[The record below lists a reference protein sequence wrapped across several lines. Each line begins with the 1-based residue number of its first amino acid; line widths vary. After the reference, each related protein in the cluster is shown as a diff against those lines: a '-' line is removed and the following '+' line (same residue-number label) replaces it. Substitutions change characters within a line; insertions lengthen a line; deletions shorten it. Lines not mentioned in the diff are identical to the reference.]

1 MGRRRG
7 APPPLRFLS
16 PMHRAHRQFSLYL
29 QPRMDSLGFAAG
41 EGHLLSYLASYGP
54 CSVGELHRV
63 LGHRKSTLTG
73 ILDRLEGAGF
83 VTRTLD
89 AEDRRSFRVD
99 ATARGRKRTASLRR
113 MLDAMEDAIEAR
125 VTADD
130 RRGFGRVLA
139 AIGEVTE
146 VEVRP
151 GAGPGRGKERT
162 P

>member
-1 MGRRRG
+1 
-7 APPPLRFLS
+7 
-16 PMHRAHRQFSLYL
+16 
-29 QPRMDSLGFAAG
+29 MDSLGFAAG

-89 AEDRRSFRVD
+89 AGDRRSFRVD
-99 ATARGRKRTASLRR
+99 ATATGRKRTVSLRR
-113 MLDAMEDAIEAR
+113 MLDAMEAA
-125 VTADD
+125 VTARITAGDL
-130 RRGFGRVLA
+130 RGFERVMT
-139 AIGEVTE
+139 AIGEATR
-146 VEVRP
+146 VEVRR
-151 GAGPGRGKERT
+151 GESSGRGKAGT